1 VLKKPFTSRRL
12 IVANHPS
19 ALKRERQAKK
29 RRDRNRG
36 TLSSVRT
43 AVKKVQAALS
53 EKNAELVKTTF
64 KEATSSLDGAAGKG
78 VLPQKRASR
87 KISRLAA
94 RVNKFLSA
102 PPPA

>member
-1 VLKKPFTSRRL
+1 M
-12 IVANHPS
+12 ANHPS

-36 TLSSVRT
+36 ALSSVRT
-43 AVKKVQAALS
+43 AVKKVQIALS
-53 EKNAELVKTTF
+53 EKNAELVKSAF
-64 KEATSSLDGAAGKG
+64 KEATSFLDGAASKG
-78 VLPQKRASR
+78 ILPPKRASR

-94 RVNKFLSA
+94 RVNKYLST